1 MRFRRHSDWTTVV
14 HRDRFNDWIQR
25 ITEGKIDRALQ
36 NEIADKIL
44 AVLEQKKHSLGT
56 REKILLARAVTA
68 LSTSIKSTYRPGE
81 TGLRSCLIALREIS
95 NPENVLDESFA
106 ERDDEAK
113 HIDYAMLVTTLE
125 NIKEQIS

>member
-1 MRFRRHSDWTTVV
+1 MDQLDYWL
-14 HRDRFNDWIQR
+14 QR
-25 ITEGKIDRALQ
+25 ISEGKIDAALKY
-36 NEIADKIL
+36 EMADKIL
-44 AVLEQKKHSLGT
+44 ELLEQKKASLST
-56 REKILLARAVTA
+56 REKILFARAVTA

-81 TGLRSCLIALREIS
+81 TGLRSCLIALREVL